1 MKNNREKS
9 DMVDVFRDTK
19 SLKLS
24 AETIK
29 KRSTNKTDITTVALS
44 GLALESCREILDL
57 GCAFGFF
64 TKALK
69 SRVHPKAH
77 VTGIDCCRSYED
89 MYLKA
94 CVEASLEGNFDASG
108 IAVISE
114 FGEKQYDL
122 ILCSYALYFFPEMIP
137 DISRILKSNGIF
149 VTITHSSF
157 HLIELINYI
166 KDDYKDN
173 HMAGDPILPVEKL
186 ADSFSDKNGYA
197 LLSPWFADIRQIR
210 FKNTL
215 EFTRENF
222 AEFMAY
228 VKYKRPF
235 FFSKA
240 MASWHGLV
248 DAIEARLL
256 ERILHKEMISVT
268 KDDIIFICTEPLAGT
283 IAS

>member
-1 MKNNREKS
+1 MKNGQEKS
-9 DMVDVFRDTK
+9 DMVDVFQDVA

-29 KRSTNKTDITTVALS
+29 KCSTNKADIKTVALS
-44 GLALESCREILDL
+44 GLALEPCREILDL

-69 SRVHPKAH
+69 SRVHKKAC

-137 DISRILKSNGIF
+137 DIARILKPDGVF
-149 VTITHSSF
+149 VTITHASS
-157 HLIELINYI
+157 HLKELIKLV
-166 KDDYKDN
+166 KDGYRD
-173 HMAGDPILPVEKL
+173 HPVGDDPVLPVEKL
-186 ADSFSDKNGYA
+186 TESFSDKNGMD
-197 LLSPWFADIRQIR
+197 LLSPWFGNIQQIR
-210 FKNTL
+210 FENAL

-222 AEFMAY
+222 FEFMAY

-235 FFSKA
+235 FFNRA
-240 MASWHGLV
+240 MASKKRLV
-248 DAIEARLL
+248 RAMETRLL
-256 ERILHKEMISVT
+256 EHILQREMISVT
-268 KDDIIFICTEPLAGT
+268 KDDIIFICTEPLTGT
-283 IAS
+283 PSS